1 MKIIFFFDGL
11 SAWYILI
18 NMSINLR
25 PSTALKLLFDIA
37 QSCVREGEPDLSFR
51 QLSVLLMLYLN
62 APPHSVTGI
71 AAKLK
76 VSKPVITRAL
86 DHLAKIGLI
95 SRTKSL
101 KDKRMLVIARTTEG
115 ALFLDRL
122 ALLTLKTAET
132 LPTGSAVFTPL
143 MPLDTL
149 DIERLTRE

>member
-1 MKIIFFFDGL
+1 
-11 SAWYILI
+11 
-18 NMSINLR
+18 MSVHLR
-25 PSTALKLLFDIA
+25 PSTALKLLSDIA
-37 QSCVREGEPDLSFR
+37 QTCVREGEPDLSFR

-95 SRTKSL
+95 SRTRSA
-101 KDKRMLVIARTTEG
+101 KDKRMLMIARTTEG

-122 ALLTLKTAET
+122 AYLTINIGEN
-132 LPTGSAVFTPL
+132 LPSGSAVFTPPI
-143 MPLDTL
+143 PLDEL
-149 DIERLTRE
+149 DLERLTRE